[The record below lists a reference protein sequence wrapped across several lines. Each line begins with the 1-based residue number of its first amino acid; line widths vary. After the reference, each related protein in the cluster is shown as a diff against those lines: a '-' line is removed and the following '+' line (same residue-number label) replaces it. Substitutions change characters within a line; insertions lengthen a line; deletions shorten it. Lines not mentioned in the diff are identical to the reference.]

1 MNIRPVGDKILVQRL
16 EEPAQRGA
24 IVVPDTA
31 KERPQR
37 GKVIAVGR
45 GRVDKHGKSVPPTV
59 KVGDIVL
66 FAKWAGNEWT
76 IDGEDYLF
84 LTEDEIL
91 AVL

>member
-1 MNIRPVGDKILVQRL
+1 MKLRPLGDKILVQRV
-16 EEPAQRGA
+16 EEPAQRGP

-37 GKVIAVGR
+37 GKVIAVGT
-45 GRVDKHGKSVPPTV
+45 GRIDKQGKRIPPSV
-59 KVGDIVL
+59 KVGDTVL

-76 IDGEDYLF
+76 IEGEEYLF

>member
-1 MNIRPVGDKILVQRL
+1 MKIRPLGDKILVQRL
-16 EEPAQRGA
+16 EEPAQRGP

-37 GKVIAVGR
+37 GKVIAVGQ
-45 GRVDKHGKSVPPTV
+45 GRIDKQGKRVPPMV
-59 KVGDIVL
+59 QVGDTVL
-66 FAKWAGNEWT
+66 FAKWAGHEWT

-84 LTEDEIL
+84 LTEEEIL

>member
-1 MNIRPVGDKILVQRL
+1 PIGDKILVQRL
-16 EEPAQRGA
+16 EEPAQRGP

-37 GKVIAVGR
+37 GKVIAVGT
-45 GRVDKHGKSVPPTV
+45 GRIDKQGKRVPPSV
-59 KVGDIVL
+59 KVGDVVL

-76 IDGEDYLF
+76 IEGEEYLF

>member
-1 MNIRPVGDKILVQRL
+1 MNIRPLGDKILVQRL

-37 GKVIAVGR
+37 GKVIAVGK
-45 GRVDKHGKSVPPTV
+45 GRVDKQGKCVPPAV
-59 KVGDIVL
+59 KVGDTVL

-84 LTEDEIL
+84 LTEEEIL